1 MAGAGEALRPQRRL
15 RWVLVHVVAA
25 RAGRDRHHRQ
35 RSAHETAAEVAGA
48 ERGLARRPCLRR
60 RRAGRLVRLR
70 QTRGFPQAAEVALTR
85 LRRRRGR
92 LEHPLLLRQ
101 GRFSGQ
107 GNRPGAAAARAAQH
121 PSRGRAH
128 RRGLSRAA
136 ARDERER
143 VHGNG
148 ALPGIGG
155 LRRRH
160 LAPAR
165 AAAGA
170 ALPRL
175 RVKVPVV
182 PWPGMR
188 EEPLS
193 DRTTASAASA
203 DDATFDLTLRPRD
216 FDEVVGQ
223 RALID
228 NLKVFVKAAGGRKEP
243 LDHVLFCGPP
253 GLGKT
258 SLAHVIAHEL
268 GSQIHV
274 TSGPALERKGD
285 LAGILTN
292 LAENDVLFIDEIH
305 RMNPAIEENLYPAME
320 SFTFDIVIGDGAGA
334 RALKLP
340 LKRFTL
346 IGATTRTGLL
356 TGPLRDRFGIVSR
369 LDYYPAEDLQEIVRR
384 SALKLTVRLDDGG
397 AREIARR
404 ARGTPRIANRL
415 LRRVRDFAEVEGD
428 GAVNRPVADRA
439 LQRLEVDAAG
449 LDAMDR
455 KILVSLIDK
464 FGGGPVGLETLATVT
479 GERSDTLEDV
489 YEPYLL
495 MEGYLARTP
504 RGRVATQR
512 AFEHL
517 GKKAPAGLQGSL
529 L

>member
-1 MAGAGEALRPQRRL
+1 MRDDEQDPRP
-15 RWVLVHVVAA
+15 V
-25 RAGRDRHHRQ
+25 
-35 RSAHETAAEVAGA
+35 TAD
-48 ERGLARRPCLRR
+48 
-60 RRAGRLVRLR
+60 
-70 QTRGFPQAAEVALTR
+70 
-85 LRRRRGR
+85 
-92 LEHPLLLRQ
+92 PL
-101 GRFSGQ
+101 G
-107 GNRPGAAAARAAQH
+107 
-121 PSRGRAH
+121 
-128 RRGLSRAA
+128 
-136 ARDERER
+136 
-143 VHGNG
+143 
-148 ALPGIGG
+148 
-155 LRRRH
+155 
-160 LAPAR
+160 
-165 AAAGA
+165 
-170 ALPRL
+170 
-175 RVKVPVV
+175 
-182 PWPGMR
+182 
-188 EEPLS
+188 
-193 DRTTASAASA
+193 
-203 DDATFDLTLRPRD
+203 DDARFDLTLRPRN
-216 FDEVVGQ
+216 FAEVVGQ
-223 RALID
+223 RELID
-228 NLKVFVKAAGGRKEP
+228 NLRIFVRAAGARKEP

-258 SLAHVIAHEL
+258 SLAHVIANEL
-268 GSQIHV
+268 GAQIHV

-320 SFTFDIVIGDGAGA
+320 TFTFDIVIGDGAGA

-384 SALKLTVRLDDGG
+384 SSKKLSVQLDEGG
-397 AREIARR
+397 AAEIARR

-428 GAVNRPVADRA
+428 GRVTKSVADGA
-439 LQRLEVDAAG
+439 LHRLQVDKAG

-464 FGGGPVGLETLATVT
+464 FGGGPVGVETIATAV

-504 RGRVATQR
+504 RGRVATAR

-517 GKKAPAGLQGSL
+517 GRKPPSGLQGSL

>member
-1 MAGAGEALRPQRRL
+1 
-15 RWVLVHVVAA
+15 
-25 RAGRDRHHRQ
+25 
-35 RSAHETAAEVAGA
+35 
-48 ERGLARRPCLRR
+48 
-60 RRAGRLVRLR
+60 
-70 QTRGFPQAAEVALTR
+70 
-85 LRRRRGR
+85 
-92 LEHPLLLRQ
+92 
-101 GRFSGQ
+101 
-107 GNRPGAAAARAAQH
+107 
-121 PSRGRAH
+121 
-128 RRGLSRAA
+128 
-136 ARDERER
+136 
-143 VHGNG
+143 
-148 ALPGIGG
+148 
-155 LRRRH
+155 
-160 LAPAR
+160 
-165 AAAGA
+165 
-170 ALPRL
+170 
-175 RVKVPVV
+175 
-182 PWPGMR
+182 MR
-188 EEPLS
+188 EDPLD
-193 DRTTASAASA
+193 DRQIASAASGE
-203 DDATFDLTLRPRD
+203 DARFDLTLRPRN
-216 FDEVVGQ
+216 FAEVVGQ
-223 RALID
+223 RALIE
-228 NLKVFVKAAGGRKEP
+228 NLKVFVKAAAARREP

-268 GSQIHV
+268 GAQIHV

-292 LAENDVLFIDEIH
+292 LGDNDVLFIDEIH

-340 LKRFTL
+340 LKSFTL

-369 LDYYPAEDLQEIVRR
+369 LEYYPPDDLQEIVRR
-384 SALKLTVRLDDGG
+384 SAQKLSVLLDEGG

-428 GAVNRPVADRA
+428 GRVNKTVADRA

-455 KILVSLIDK
+455 KILTSLIDK
-464 FGGGPVGLETLATVT
+464 FGGGPVGLETLATAA

-517 GKKAPAGLQGSL
+517 GRKVPAGLQGSL

>member
-1 MAGAGEALRPQRRL
+1 MRDEDFDERPIGAEAL
-15 RWVLVHVVAA
+15 
-25 RAGRDRHHRQ
+25 
-35 RSAHETAAEVAGA
+35 
-48 ERGLARRPCLRR
+48 
-60 RRAGRLVRLR
+60 
-70 QTRGFPQAAEVALTR
+70 
-85 LRRRRGR
+85 
-92 LEHPLLLRQ
+92 
-101 GRFSGQ
+101 
-107 GNRPGAAAARAAQH
+107 
-121 PSRGRAH
+121 
-128 RRGLSRAA
+128 
-136 ARDERER
+136 
-143 VHGNG
+143 
-148 ALPGIGG
+148 
-155 LRRRH
+155 
-160 LAPAR
+160 
-165 AAAGA
+165 
-170 ALPRL
+170 
-175 RVKVPVV
+175 
-182 PWPGMR
+182 
-188 EEPLS
+188 
-193 DRTTASAASA
+193 A
-203 DDATFDLTLRPRD
+203 DDRSFDLTLRPRN
-216 FDEVVGQ
+216 FAEVVGQ
-223 RALID
+223 KALID
-228 NLKVFVKAAGGRKEP
+228 NLKIFVKAAGARKEP

-268 GSQIHV
+268 GAQIHS

-292 LAENDVLFIDEIH
+292 LADNDVLFIDEIH

-384 SALKLTVRLDDGG
+384 SSHKLAVKLDEAG

-404 ARGTPRIANRL
+404 SRGTPRIANRL

-428 GAVNRPVADRA
+428 GKVTEKVADRA
-439 LQRLEVDAAG
+439 LQRLEVDGAG

-455 KILVSLIDK
+455 KILSSLIDK
-464 FGGGPVGLETLATVT
+464 FGGGPVGLETIATAV
-479 GERSDTLEDV
+479 GERADTLEDV

-504 RGRVATQR
+504 RGRVATPR
-512 AFEHL
+512 AFQHL
-517 GKKAPAGLQGSL
+517 GRKPPTGLQGSL

>member
-1 MAGAGEALRPQRRL
+1 
-15 RWVLVHVVAA
+15 
-25 RAGRDRHHRQ
+25 
-35 RSAHETAAEVAGA
+35 
-48 ERGLARRPCLRR
+48 
-60 RRAGRLVRLR
+60 
-70 QTRGFPQAAEVALTR
+70 
-85 LRRRRGR
+85 
-92 LEHPLLLRQ
+92 
-101 GRFSGQ
+101 
-107 GNRPGAAAARAAQH
+107 
-121 PSRGRAH
+121 
-128 RRGLSRAA
+128 
-136 ARDERER
+136 
-143 VHGNG
+143 
-148 ALPGIGG
+148 
-155 LRRRH
+155 
-160 LAPAR
+160 
-165 AAAGA
+165 
-170 ALPRL
+170 
-175 RVKVPVV
+175 
-182 PWPGMR
+182 MR
-188 EEPLS
+188 EEPVS
-193 DRTTASAASA
+193 DRTTASAASG

-228 NLKVFVKAAGGRKEP
+228 NLKVFVKAAAGRKEP

-334 RALKLP
+334 RALRLP

-369 LDYYPAEDLQEIVRR
+369 LEYYPSEDLQEIVRR
-384 SALKLTVRLDDGG
+384 SAAKLSVRLDEGG

-428 GAVNRPVADRA
+428 GRVTRNVADRA

-455 KILVSLIDK
+455 KILVSIIDK
-464 FGGGPVGLETLATVT
+464 FGGGPVGLETVAMAT
-479 GERSDTLEDV
+479 GERADTLEDV

-495 MEGYLARTP
+495 MEGYLARTQ

-517 GKKAPAGLQGSL
+517 GRKMPSGLQGSL